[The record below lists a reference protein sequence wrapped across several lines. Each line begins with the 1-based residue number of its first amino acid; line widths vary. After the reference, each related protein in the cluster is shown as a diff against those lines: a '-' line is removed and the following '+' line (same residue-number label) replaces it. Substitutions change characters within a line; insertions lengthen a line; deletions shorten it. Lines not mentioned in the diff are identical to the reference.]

1 MHMSLLLMIVPKSG
15 TFPVIPQVPSNGS
28 LLHDWPPIVSIL
40 PTLESL
46 PLLSHYSTHRA
57 LKRGSLCFHR
67 TSPSISSV
75 REWQDGTEQFQHNTQ
90 WVSTWYCH
98 RFQNISVHMDTKP
111 DRKPVEC
118 HSGTSLST
126 TRLTMPVITTKSLLH
141 VFHGGSCA

>member
-15 TFPVIPQVPSNGS
+15 TVPVILQVPSNGS
-28 LLHDWPPIVSIL
+28 LLQDRPPTVSIL

-67 TSPSISSV
+67 TSSITSV
-75 REWQDGTEQFQHNTQ
+75 REWQDRTEQFQHNTQ
-90 WVSTWYCH
+90 GVSTWYCH
-98 RFQNISVHMDTKP
+98 CFQNISVHMDTKP

-118 HSGTSLST
+118 HSGTGLS
-126 TRLTMPVITTKSLLH
+126 TRLTMPVFTTKSLLH